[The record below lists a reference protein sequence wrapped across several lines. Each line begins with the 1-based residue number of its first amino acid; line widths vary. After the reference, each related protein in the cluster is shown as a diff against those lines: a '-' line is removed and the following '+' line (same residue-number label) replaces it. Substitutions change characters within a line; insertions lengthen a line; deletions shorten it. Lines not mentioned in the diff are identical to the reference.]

1 VAGRRPAFPNIGWD
15 PTPGDVDDTRDL
27 AKKLGGL
34 ASDLSTTL
42 RELER
47 IEAGAWKGKTAVAF
61 TEYVGKDVT
70 PLIRKSHDSFDKASR
85 ALHRWANELLDFQD
99 EANRLEKSAGE
110 KLEARET
117 AQQKADAKGDGKG
130 SEELGKASG
139 AVDEITG
146 KVDDLEDRYKRAAGN
161 ISKELDKAGDIAP
174 DEPGFW
180 DKLTK
185 GVSDAWDATGQ
196 WIKDHAD
203 MIKLIGDL
211 LSDLSGRSGHAGD
224 HHAAL
229 PSPGSDLRYG
239 CTHREWA
246 GTGGARSGQGSRSR
260 CELDAARAGRRG
272 IDAGIGMFSKGIKV
286 VGETP
291 ALAKAAALGEGFQAS
306 SIGNSRILMA
316 FGEKAQGLTGGLG
329 KAGLVKIGGKSTD
342 VWKVEHATS
351 GLMSRMGGLASAGY
365 HEGQWVG
372 SKGLNLIPGVTIN
385 PLGAGIAIDAGAK
398 IFPKITSIHQH
409 VGDALF
415 PGDQFEKSASGL
427 SGRVTVRVNVR
438 RRPDRAPPHAA

>member
-1 VAGRRPAFPNIGWD
+1 VAGKRPAFPNIGWD

-34 ASDLSTTL
+34 ASDLGTTL

-146 KVDDLEDRYKRAAGN
+146 KVHDLEDRYKRAAGN

-211 LSDLSGRSGHAGD
+211 LSDLSAVLGMLAIITLPFPPLAAIFGT
-224 HHAAL
+224 AAL
-229 PSPGSDLRYG
+229 IASGLALAAHG
-239 CTHREWA
+239 LAKW
-246 GTGGARSGQGSRSR
+246 GGADVSWMQMG
-260 CELDAARAGRRG
+260 LDAVGLMP
-272 IDAGIGMFSKGIKV
+272 GIGMFSKGIKV
-286 VGETP
+286 VG
-291 ALAKAAALGEGFQAS
+291 AGKAAAMAENLGQGFAKT
-306 SIGNSRILMA
+306 SIGSSRILMA
-316 FGEKAQGLTGGLG
+316 FGKNSSEITGGLG
-329 KAGLVKIGGKSTD
+329 KAGLVKIGGKADD
-342 VWKVEHATS
+342 VYEVAHAAS
-351 GLMSRMGGLASAGY
+351 GLKSRMGGLAAAGY
-365 HEGQWVG
+365 HEGQWIG
-372 SKGLNLIPGVTIN
+372 SKGLNLVPGVNIN

-415 PGDQFEKSASGL
+415 PGDQFEKSATG
-427 SGRVTVRVNVR
+427 G
-438 RRPDRAPPHAA
+438 

>member
-1 VAGRRPAFPNIGWD
+1 MAGKRPAFPHIGWD

-61 TEYVGKDVT
+61 TEYVGQDVT
-70 PLIRKSHDSFDKASR
+70 PLISKSHDSFDKASR
-85 ALHRWANELLDFQD
+85 ALHRWANELQDFQD

-130 SEELGKASG
+130 SEDLGKASG
-139 AVDEITG
+139 AVDEVTG
-146 KVDDLEDRYKRAAGN
+146 KVHDLEDRYKRAAGA

-185 GVSDAWDATGQ
+185 GVADAWDATGQ
-196 WIKDHAD
+196 WVKDHAD

-211 LSDLSGRSGHAGD
+211 LSDLSAVLGLLAIITLPFPPLAAIFGT
-224 HHAAL
+224 AAL
-229 PSPGSDLRYG
+229 IASGLALAAHG
-239 CTHREWA
+239 LAKW
-246 GTGGARSGQGSRSR
+246 GGADVSWMQMG
-260 CELDAARAGRRG
+260 LDAVGMMP
-272 IDAGIGMFSKGIKV
+272 GIGMFSKGIKV
-286 VGETP
+286 VGGS
-291 ALAKAAALGEGFQAS
+291 KAVEVAGALGKGFQYTE
-306 SIGNSRILMA
+306 IGSSRILMA
-316 FGEKAQGLTGGLG
+316 FGKNSRGLEHGLG
-329 KAGLVKIGGKSTD
+329 KAGLIKIGGKSGD

-351 GLMSRMGGLASAGY
+351 GLKSRMGGLAAAGY
-365 HEGQWVG
+365 HEGQWLG
-372 SKGLNLIPGVTIN
+372 SKGLNLLPGVAIN

-398 IFPKITSIHQH
+398 ILPKVTSIHQH
-409 VGDALF
+409 VGEALF
-415 PGDQFEKSASGL
+415 PGDQFEKSASG
-427 SGRVTVRVNVR
+427 G
-438 RRPDRAPPHAA
+438 

>member
-1 VAGRRPAFPNIGWD
+1 MAGKRPAFPNIGWD

-27 AKKLGGL
+27 ARKLGGL
-34 ASDLSTTL
+34 ASDLGTTL

-47 IEAGAWKGKTAVAF
+47 IEAGAWKGRTAVAF

-146 KVDDLEDRYKRAAGN
+146 KVHDLEDRYKRAAGN
-161 ISKELDKAGDIAP
+161 VSKELDKAGDIAP

-185 GVSDAWDATGQ
+185 GVADAWDATGQ

-211 LSDLSGRSGHAGD
+211 LSDLSAVLGMLAIITLPFPPLAAIFGT
-224 HHAAL
+224 AAL
-229 PSPGSDLRYG
+229 IASGLALAAHG
-239 CTHREWA
+239 LAKW
-246 GTGGARSGQGSRSR
+246 GGADVSWMQMG
-260 CELDAARAGRRG
+260 LDAVGLMP
-272 IDAGIGMFSKGIKV
+272 GIGMFSKGIKV
-286 VGETP
+286 VG
-291 ALAKAAALGEGFQAS
+291 AGKAAGMAENLGQGFAKT
-306 SIGNSRILMA
+306 SIGSSRILMA
-316 FGEKAQGLTGGLG
+316 FGKNSSEITGGLG
-329 KAGLVKIGGKSTD
+329 KAGLVKIGGRADD
-342 VWKVEHATS
+342 VYEVAHAAS
-351 GLMSRMGGLASAGY
+351 GLKSRMGGLAAAGY
-365 HEGQWVG
+365 HEGQWIG
-372 SKGLNLIPGVTIN
+372 SKGLNLIPGVNIS

-415 PGDQFEKSASGL
+415 PGDQFEKSATG
-427 SGRVTVRVNVR
+427 G
-438 RRPDRAPPHAA
+438 

>member
-1 VAGRRPAFPNIGWD
+1 MAGKRPAFPNIGWD

-34 ASDLSTTL
+34 ASDLGTTL

-117 AQQKADAKGDGKG
+117 AQQKADEKGDGKG

-146 KVDDLEDRYKRAAGN
+146 KVHDLEDRYKRAAGN

-211 LSDLSGRSGHAGD
+211 LSDLTAVLGLLAIITLPFPPLAAIFGT
-224 HHAAL
+224 AAL
-229 PSPGSDLRYG
+229 IASGLALAAHG
-239 CTHREWA
+239 LAKW
-246 GTGGARSGQGSRSR
+246 GGADVSWMQMG
-260 CELDAARAGRRG
+260 LDAVGMMP
-272 IDAGIGMFSKGIKV
+272 GIGMFSKGIKV
-286 VGETP
+286 AGKTDDIARIAADSKV
-291 ALAKAAALGEGFQAS
+291 AALGKGFTHTELGS
-306 SIGNSRILMA
+306 SRILMA
-316 FGEKAQGLTGGLG
+316 FGGASEGLTGGLG
-329 KAGLVKIGGKSTD
+329 KAGLVKIGGMSEH
-342 VWKVEHATS
+342 VYEVSHATS

-365 HEGQWVG
+365 HEGQWLG
-372 SKGLNLIPGVTIN
+372 SKGLNLIPGVNIN

-409 VGDALF
+409 VGEALF
-415 PGDQFEKSASGL
+415 PGDQFERSASG
-427 SGRVTVRVNVR
+427 N
-438 RRPDRAPPHAA
+438 

>member
-1 VAGRRPAFPNIGWD
+1 MAGKRPAFPNIGWD

-34 ASDLSTTL
+34 ASDLGTTL

-146 KVDDLEDRYKRAAGN
+146 KVHDLEDRYKRAAGN

-211 LSDLSGRSGHAGD
+211 LSDLSAVLGMLAIITLPFPPLAAIFGT
-224 HHAAL
+224 AAL
-229 PSPGSDLRYG
+229 IASGLALAAHG
-239 CTHREWA
+239 LAKW
-246 GTGGARSGQGSRSR
+246 GGADVSWMQMG
-260 CELDAARAGRRG
+260 LDAVGLMP
-272 IDAGIGMFSKGIKV
+272 GIGMFSKGIKV
-286 VGETP
+286 VG
-291 ALAKAAALGEGFQAS
+291 AGKAATMAENLGQGFTKT
-306 SIGNSRILMA
+306 SIGSSRILMA
-316 FGEKAQGLTGGLG
+316 FGKNAQGLEGGLG
-329 KAGLVKIGGKSTD
+329 KAGLVKIGGKSGD
-342 VWKVEHATS
+342 VYEVAHATS
-351 GLMSRMGGLASAGY
+351 GLKSRMGGLAAAGY
-365 HEGQWVG
+365 HEGQWLG
-372 SKGLNLIPGVTIN
+372 SKGLNMIPGVDIS

-398 IFPKITSIHQH
+398 ILPKITSIHQH
-409 VGDALF
+409 VGEALF
-415 PGDQFEKSASGL
+415 PGDQFEKSATG
-427 SGRVTVRVNVR
+427 G
-438 RRPDRAPPHAA
+438 

>member
-211 LSDLSGRSGHAGD
+211 LSDLTAVLGLLAIITLPFPPLAAIFGT
-224 HHAAL
+224 AAL
-229 PSPGSDLRYG
+229 IASGLALVAHG
-239 CTHREWA
+239 VAKAA
-246 GTGGARSGQGSRSR
+246 GADVSWMQLG
-260 CELDAARAGRRG
+260 LDAVGLMP
-272 IDAGIGMFSKGIKV
+272 GIGMFSKGIKV

-385 PLGAGIAIDAGAK
+385 PMGAGIAIDAGAK
-398 IFPKITSIHQH
+398 ILPKITSIHQH
-409 VGDALF
+409 VGEALF
-415 PGDQFEKSASGL
+415 PGDQFEKSASG
-427 SGRVTVRVNVR
+427 N
-438 RRPDRAPPHAA
+438 